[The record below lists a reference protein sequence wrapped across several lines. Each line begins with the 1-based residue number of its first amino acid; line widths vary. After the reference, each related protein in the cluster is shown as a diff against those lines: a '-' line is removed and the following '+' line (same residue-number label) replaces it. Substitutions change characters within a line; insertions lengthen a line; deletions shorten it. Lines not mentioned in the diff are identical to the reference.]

1 MINEEIETK
10 MREFAEVLKYKF
22 NDISWLK
29 KAMGSKKIKIKGQGK
44 NSSEYENER
53 LAIVGDAVLKSVI
66 ADYLYSVKENATK
79 GYITKVKSK
88 LESNSVLHEI
98 MEKKG
103 WLKYA
108 YNDLHFYDENNP
120 PNEQVVCGEHDPY
133 IEAIVG
139 AMYYDLNYDKTKE
152 WIVDQLLPLLEE
164 YSDN

>member
-10 MREFAEVLKYKF
+10 MREFAEVLKYEF
-22 NDISWLK
+22 EDISWLK
-29 KAMGSKKIKIKGQGK
+29 KAMSSKKIKGQGK
-44 NSSEYENER
+44 NGSEYDNEG
-53 LAIVGDAVLKSVI
+53 LATVGDAVLKSVI
-66 ADYLYSVKENATK
+66 ADYLYSVKENASK
-79 GYITKVKSK
+79 GYITEVKSK

-152 WIVDQLLPLLEE
+152 WIVDQLLPLLKE

>member
-1 MINEEIETK
+1 MAT
-10 MREFAEVLKYKF
+10 
-22 NDISWLK
+22 
-29 KAMGSKKIKIKGQGK
+29 
-44 NSSEYENER
+44 
-53 LAIVGDAVLKSVI
+53 VGDAVLKSVI

-152 WIVDQLLPLLEE
+152 WIVDQLLPLLKE

>member
-44 NSSEYENER
+44 NSSEYDNEG
-53 LAIVGDAVLKSVI
+53 LATVGDAVLKSVI
-66 ADYLYSVKENATK
+66 ADYLYSVKKITTK
-79 GYITKVKSK
+79 GAITADKSK

-120 PNEQVVCGEHDPY
+120 P
-133 IEAIVG
+133 
-139 AMYYDLNYDKTKE
+139 K
-152 WIVDQLLPLLEE
+152 
-164 YSDN
+164 